1 MEFACRLY
9 HGKHADAPSEVT
21 AYPHLEILATT
32 DEERESLKLLA
43 GQLRTFGSVPFSY
56 KEMESVT
63 GALQGARLRVALRER
78 GEAAPQAGPKA
89 APQPGPKAPP
99 RP

>member
-21 AYPHLEILATT
+21 AYPHLEILATS

-43 GQLRTFGSVPFSY
+43 DQLRTFGSVPFSY
-56 KEMESVT
+56 KEIESVT
-63 GALQGARLRVALRER
+63 GALHGARLRVAIRER
-78 GEAAPQAGPKA
+78 DEAGPQAAPQAAPKA
-89 APQPGPKAPP
+89 APRP

>member
-21 AYPHLEILATT
+21 AYPHLELLATT

-43 GQLRTFGSVPFSY
+43 DQLRTFGSVPFSY
-56 KEMESVT
+56 NEMESVT
-63 GALQGARLRVALRER
+63 GALHGARLRVALRER
-78 GEAAPQAGPKA
+78 GEPGAQAAPQTGPKA
-89 APQPGPKAPP
+89 RP

>member
-9 HGKHADAPSEVT
+9 HGKHADALSEVT

-43 GQLRTFGSVPFSY
+43 DRLRAFGGVPFSY
-56 KEMESVT
+56 KEMEST
-63 GALQGARLRVALRER
+63 SGALHGSRLLVALRER
-78 GEAAPQAGPKA
+78 TD
-89 APQPGPKAPP
+89 APP
-99 RP
+99 EPQT